1 MVFMDKQTR
10 HLAVQ
15 LLGLLFNAASRGHRP
30 SLRRVATA
38 LGVEEGVVRALL
50 HSLDQAGLVDEAR
63 IRLTLAGLTV
73 AVATVHAHPQGQSK
87 TELAA

>member
-15 LLGLLFNAASRGHRP
+15 LLGLLYNAASRGQRP
-30 SLRRVATA
+30 TLVRLSTSLGIDEPTTRH
-38 LGVEEGVVRALL
+38 LL
-50 HSLDQAGLVDEAR
+50 HSLDQAGLVDR
-63 IRLTLAGLTV
+63 TRLRLTLAGLTV
-73 AVATVHAHPQGQSK
+73 AVATAQAVHQGQGK